1 MSTFASIDNNQKLVT
16 LKLPNFI
23 VRVLAGAVFVAILL
37 AGIFIN
43 QYAFLGVFSLFTALA
58 LYEFYGLVEKA
69 AKVPLA
75 RLLNTVSGVVLFVA
89 SFLYASGIMNSLLV
103 FVPYILLLQAI
114 FISELYLKRD
124 DAIKSLAYA
133 ALGQLYVALP
143 FVLTNALVFLFSESY
158 TCVYLLAVLIFIWV
172 NDSFAYLTGITFGK
186 HRMFERISP
195 KKSWEGFVGG
205 TVFTIASSY
214 AFYHFTELH
223 SPLVWMGFAAVIVV
237 FGTLGDLIESL
248 MKRTLAVKDS
258 GSLIPGHGGILDRFD
273 STIFAIPAA
282 VAYWSIVLTLC

>member
-1 MSTFASIDNNQKLVT
+1 MA

-58 LYEFYGLVEKA
+58 LYEFYGLAEKA

-75 RLLNTVSGVVLFVA
+75 RLLNTISGVVLFA
-89 SFLYASGIMNSLLV
+89 ATFLYASGIMHSLLI
-103 FVPYILLLQAI
+103 FVPYIVLLQVF

-124 DAIKSLAYA
+124 DAIKSMAYT
-133 ALGQLYVALP
+133 ALGQLYVAIP
-143 FVLTNALVFLFSESY
+143 FVLANILVFSFSESY
-158 TCVYLLAVLIFIWV
+158 TWLYLLAVLVFIWV

-205 TVFTIASSY
+205 AIVTIASSY
-214 AFYHFTELH
+214 AFYHFTGLH
-223 SPLVWMGFAAVIVV
+223 SMFIWMGFAAVIVV

-282 VAYWSIVLTLC
+282 VVYWSIVFGV

>member
-1 MSTFASIDNNQKLVT
+1 M
-16 LKLPNFI
+16 KLPNFV

-43 QYAFLGVFSLFTALA
+43 QYAFLGVFSLFTGLA
-58 LYEFYGLVEKA
+58 LYEFYGLSKKS

-75 RLLNTVSGVVLFVA
+75 RLLNTITGVVLFIA
-89 SFLYASGIMNSLLV
+89 SFLYASGIMNSLLI
-103 FVPYILLLQAI
+103 FVPYIVLLQAI
-114 FISELYLKRD
+114 FISELYLKRE
-124 DAIKSLAYA
+124 DAVKSMAYA
-133 ALGQLYVALP
+133 SLGQLYVAIP
-143 FVLTNALVFLFSESY
+143 FVLANVLVFSFSESY
-158 TCVYLLAVLIFIWV
+158 TWIYLLAVLIFIWI
-172 NDSFAYLTGITFGK
+172 NDSFAYLTGMTFGK

-195 KKSWEGFVGG
+195 KKSWEGFAGG
-205 TVFTIASSY
+205 AIVTILASY
-214 AFYHFTELH
+214 AFYHFSGLH
-223 SPLVWMGFAAVIVV
+223 SVLIWMGFAAVTVA

-282 VAYWSIVLTLC
+282 VVYWAIVFAI